1 MPWLNKNPL
10 LTKSS
15 TARREDFAGVLSF
28 FDADRLASI
37 KEKRA
42 KRSEICRFAAGSGLS
57 VHPSE
62 NETLYNE
69 KAFYSKNAEEIPRH
83 SLRVVVHWHLAAVV
97 RRQIT

>member
-15 TARREDFAGVLSF
+15 TARREDFAGFLSF

-37 KEKRA
+37 KS
-42 KRSEICRFAAGSGLS
+42 SEICRFAAGSGLS

-62 NETLYNE
+62 NETLHSE

-83 SLRVVVHWHLAAVV
+83 SLRVVVHWHLTAVV